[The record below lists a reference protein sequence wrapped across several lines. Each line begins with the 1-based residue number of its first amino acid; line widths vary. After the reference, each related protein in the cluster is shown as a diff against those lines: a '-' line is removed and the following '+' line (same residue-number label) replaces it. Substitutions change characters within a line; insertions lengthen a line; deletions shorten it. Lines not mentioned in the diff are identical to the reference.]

1 MATAETIATD
11 AAALRRSHPHA
22 PALDALDL
30 VMQGADGLAIAA
42 GLVHP
47 RGPLGQ
53 LLAEAFDTAM
63 TPADWH
69 DWTGPQAD
77 PQARDALLAIWRTY
91 VLPRF
96 VSRYSVNIA

>member
-1 MATAETIATD
+1 MATTESIAAA
-11 AAALRRSHPHA
+11 AAALRKSHPKA
-22 PALDALDL
+22 PALDVLDL
-30 VMQGADGLAIAA
+30 VVQGHDGLSFPAD
-42 GLVHP
+42 LVHP
-47 RGPLGQ
+47 RAPFGQ

-69 DWTGPQAD
+69 DWTGPLAD

-96 VSRYSVNIA
+96 VSRYGVRLA